1 MVSIPPVPWLRRL
14 VARVRSHVSHVRLA
28 VHKVALTG
36 FSPSQYQAT
45 NAPHMHTAAATDC
58 GVCVCCTQASGLER
72 TKRVLQNC
80 QRDSRQTRHPGSRFF
95 TTLQSLE
102 WSASGA
108 RLQIRT
114 VTTDHTFSHF
124 NPIHTQ
130 FLLRFTNIIF
140 SKYAQVP
147 EMNLAEVTPVHTMKA
162 YWRGGIGRAPLIL
175 KLGTKWSLVNLT
187 P

>member
-1 MVSIPPVPWLRRL
+1 LVSIPPVPWLRRL
-14 VARVRSHVSHVRLA
+14 VARVRSHVSHVRRDAQSGTDRFL
-28 VHKVALTG
+28 
-36 FSPSQYQAT
+36 SQSVSSHQRSTHAHGCC
-45 NAPHMHTAAATDC
+45 NRLRC
-58 GVCVCCTQASGLER
+58 VCVCVCCTQASGLER

-108 RLQIRT
+108 RLQIRI

-140 SKYAQVP
+140 SNYAQVP

-162 YWRGGIGRAPLIL
+162 YWGGRYSS
-175 KLGTKWSLVNLT
+175 THS
-187 P
+187 